1 MQNIPKSLHTVK
13 IIVSLAKF
21 ARGAV
26 IMGDD
31 VNERSIDWAIKFL
44 GYADANDVY
53 NLRGAALFSDLW
65 NAPVQ
70 RVAVENPVMHKHA
83 KALIENYQEFSQS
96 VQPWQFGDFER
107 KRTCLWLRGL
117 PPLKGRYQS
126 ERECALALGIDP
138 DTRADNR
145 VHSMGPGQDR
155 SKERSRFFP
164 SIAKA
169 MAEQWGGFALQMQEI
184 AA

>member
-53 NLRGAALFSDLW
+53 NLRGAAL
-65 NAPVQ
+65 
-70 RVAVENPVMHKHA
+70 K
-83 KALIENYQEFSQS
+83 
-96 VQPWQFGDFER
+96 
-107 KRTCLWLRGL
+107 
-117 PPLKGRYQS
+117 
-126 ERECALALGIDP
+126 
-138 DTRADNR
+138 
-145 VHSMGPGQDR
+145 
-155 SKERSRFFP
+155 
-164 SIAKA
+164 
-169 MAEQWGGFALQMQEI
+169 QM
-184 AA
+184 